1 MLKHDAQRSS
11 VNSNERSVHQWR
23 RDELSYCSNVHS
35 GESLHEVSENIAQ
48 YSVGVRQRRHLPLM
62 HTGLWLSALA
72 AQALQ
77 NPKSLQAFKD
87 HLNQHGIALS
97 SLNGFPYGNF
107 HQQQVKAKV
116 YLPDW
121 SMPQRLSYTQKLA
134 KILAFCLPEA
144 CHRGTISTLPLG
156 YRSYWS
162 VEKQQQALQHLL
174 VLNDFL
180 HQLYLENGR
189 SILIC
194 IEMEPDCV
202 IDKTDDLILFFNQF
216 QSLLQKRHPNQP
228 CYLASCFDVCH
239 QAVMFE
245 STQRSLEQILNAE
258 IEVGK
263 IQLSSALRLQRPPQL
278 EDATLIDLV
287 SQFSEPRYLH
297 QVQVKDAEKTSR
309 FSDLSD
315 ALGRQNREHSDSRS
329 EEEWRIHFHV
339 PIHETRLAE
348 DLLSTTQAQLLETFD
363 QLALWPGDRCKPFLE
378 VETYT
383 WQVLPKQLQPQNP
396 EQLMDEISK
405 EIQWVEQQ
413 LKKRALLSNE
423 P

>member
-1 MLKHDAQRSS
+1 
-11 VNSNERSVHQWR
+11 
-23 RDELSYCSNVHS
+23 
-35 GESLHEVSENIAQ
+35 
-48 YSVGVRQRRHLPLM
+48 
-62 HTGLWLSALA
+62 
-72 AQALQ
+72 
-77 NPKSLQAFKD
+77 
-87 HLNQHGIALS
+87 
-97 SLNGFPYGNF
+97 
-107 HQQQVKAKV
+107 
-116 YLPDW
+116 
-121 SMPQRLSYTQKLA
+121 
-134 KILAFCLPEA
+134 
-144 CHRGTISTLPLG
+144 
-156 YRSYWS
+156 
-162 VEKQQQALQHLL
+162 
-174 VLNDFL
+174 
-180 HQLYLENGR
+180 
-189 SILIC
+189 
-194 IEMEPDCV
+194 
-202 IDKTDDLILFFNQF
+202 
-216 QSLLQKRHPNQP
+216 
-228 CYLASCFDVCH
+228 
-239 QAVMFE
+239 MFE

-297 QVQVKDAEKTSR
+297 QVQIKDAEKTSR

-383 WQVLPKQLQPQNP
+383 WQVLPKQLQPQNS
-396 EQLMDEISK
+396 EQLMDGISK